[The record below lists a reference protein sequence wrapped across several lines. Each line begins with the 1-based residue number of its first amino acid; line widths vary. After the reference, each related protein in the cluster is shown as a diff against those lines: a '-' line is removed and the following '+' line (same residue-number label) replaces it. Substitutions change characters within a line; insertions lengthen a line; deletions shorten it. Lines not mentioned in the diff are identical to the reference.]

1 MFKKLATCA
10 LSLTL
15 SGVIAVTSL
24 TPTMAEA
31 NTYNRN
37 NISQDELIGG
47 LIFGAIALY
56 ALSEA
61 SKNKKSSKSASKK
74 TEPVRLPK
82 PKPPH
87 SGHKP
92 GHGHG
97 HYAGHGGHR
106 KALPTS
112 CLRRTSGNHGPNHFF
127 GRKCLRETYRG
138 YNHLPRACFSEFR
151 TTRGWRVGFGPRCL
165 RRNGYT
171 W

>member
-1 MFKKLATCA
+1 MFKKLAA
-10 LSLTL
+10 FAL

-31 NTYNRN
+31 NNYNRN

-61 SKNKKSSKSASKK
+61 SKNNKKSSKKSSKK
-74 TEPVRLPK
+74 TEPVRLPH
-82 PKPPH
+82 PRPPH
-87 SGHKP
+87 AGSKP

-97 HYAGHGGHR
+97 HHAGHGHR
-106 KALPTS
+106 KTLPTA
-112 CLRRTSGNHGPNHFF
+112 CLRRTSGGQGPAYFF
-127 GRKCLRETYRG
+127 GRKCMRENFRG
-138 YNHLPRACFSEFR
+138 YNNLPRACFREFR
-151 TTRGWRVGFGPRCL
+151 TPRGHRVGFGPRCL
-165 RRNGYT
+165 RRNGYS